1 VSFFEDGEE
10 GPWDKRVGCL
20 LSLSLVDS
28 GSRTLPLPFG
38 LDDATEES
46 GRLGRGGDTG
56 LGWETGTCTHATT
69 HRSSSP
75 ASGFAVPIREAEE
88 VVDKA
93 TCAGG
98 RGRLYCA

>member
-1 VSFFEDGEE
+1 M
-10 GPWDKRVGCL
+10 PWGKSVDRL

-28 GSRTLPLPFG
+28 SSRALPLPFG
-38 LDDATEES
+38 LDDITEES
-46 GRLGRGGDTG
+46 GRLGWGGDAG
-56 LGWETGTCTHATT
+56 LGRDPETWTHATT

-75 ASGFAVPIREAEE
+75 ASGFTDPIREAEE

-98 RGRLYCA
+98 LGRLYCA